1 MGFPF
6 STSGLTPVPIMS
18 SWGVFDAN
26 IIPPLRPTEKSL
38 LPTVSPS
45 PFIRERRVSSYFN
58 REHTGKTKALVS
70 NIRDFEYIVTQTE
83 VESLLLEIN
92 LIKKYEPKYN
102 ILLKDNKSYPYIEIT
117 GETYP
122 RLIISRPRKIKGHK
136 GKLFGPYPNA
146 MAARRTVQM
155 LNRIYPFRKC
165 HTMDKKVCLYYHI
178 GQCLGYCEKKIDKE
192 KIKKMVDEVTSFLKG
207 NYKEVKEKIENLM
220 KESSASLNF
229 ERALE
234 YREMLE
240 YIDKVLEKQKI
251 SLNDNINRDVI
262 NYYVKNEYI
271 SFQVLHL
278 RDGRINMRDKEIF
291 PLIDDVN
298 DTLSYFVTSF
308 YDKNEV
314 PKEVLVSEDF
324 DINLLEETINTKFIV
339 PKKGIKKKIV
349 DMAYSNAKI
358 SLEEEFEL
366 IIRDDKR
373 TFGAN
378 EELGKLINIPN
389 LRRIE
394 TFDNAHLFGTF
405 TVSGMVVFTN
415 GKPDKKEYRK
425 YKITSGSK
433 DDYHTMK
440 EVIYRRYYRVLHDNL
455 KRPDLIIVDG
465 GISQIHAAKEVL
477 DSLYLSIP
485 VLGLKKNDKHSTTAL
500 ISEDK
505 EYNIDKTSDVF
516 HLLTRIQDE
525 VHRYTIT
532 YHRNIRSKASLSSII
547 DNVPNI
553 GEVRKKTLLKKYKTI
568 TKLKSLTEDELS
580 KDLPRNV
587 ARELAQFLKNY
598 DTNSK
603 EEN

>member
-1 MGFPF
+1 MDK
-6 STSGLTPVPIMS
+6 IK
-18 SWGVFDAN
+18 
-26 IIPPLRPTEKSL
+26 EKLSL
-38 LPTVSPS
+38 LTTNPGCYLMKNSDGDIIYVGKAKNLK
-45 PFIRERRVSSYFN
+45 RRVSSYFN

-339 PKKGIKKKIV
+339 PKKGIKKKIL

-580 KDLPRNV
+580 KNLPRNV

>member
-1 MGFPF
+1 MDK
-6 STSGLTPVPIMS
+6 IK
-18 SWGVFDAN
+18 
-26 IIPPLRPTEKSL
+26 EKLSL
-38 LPTVSPS
+38 LTTNPGCYLMKNSDGDIIYVGKAKNLK
-45 PFIRERRVSSYFN
+45 RRVSSYFN

-192 KIKKMVDEVTSFLKG
+192 KTKKMIDEVTSFLKG

-220 KESSASLNF
+220 KESSDSLNF

-324 DINLLEETINTKFIV
+324 DVNLLEETINTKFIV
-339 PKKGIKKKIV
+339 PKKGIKKKIL

-598 DTNSK
+598 DNNNK

>member
-1 MGFPF
+1 MDK
-6 STSGLTPVPIMS
+6 IK
-18 SWGVFDAN
+18 
-26 IIPPLRPTEKSL
+26 EKLSL
-38 LPTVSPS
+38 LTTNPGCYLMKNSDGDIIYVGKAKNLK
-45 PFIRERRVSSYFN
+45 RRVSSYFN

-324 DINLLEETINTKFIV
+324 DVNLLEETINTKFIV
-339 PKKGIKKKIV
+339 PKKGIKKKIL

-598 DTNSK
+598 DTNNK